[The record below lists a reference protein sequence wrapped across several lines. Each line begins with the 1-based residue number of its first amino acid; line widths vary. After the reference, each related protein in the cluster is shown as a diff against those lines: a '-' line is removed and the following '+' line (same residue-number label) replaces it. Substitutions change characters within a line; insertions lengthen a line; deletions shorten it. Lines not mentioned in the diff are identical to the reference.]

1 MGAFLTIVTR
11 TFRRPV
17 GLARCIDSVARQSDP
32 DVEHIILHDSIGRG
46 VGWSYENLRSAQP
59 GGEYVF
65 ILDDDDYL
73 IDEGF
78 VAALKQFVVEHE
90 RPEIVFVGMDVQGR
104 ILPEWSEGLRLGD
117 IAVSCFALRRDV
129 WLEHA
134 GDFSGD
140 YGGDF
145 HFIDAVYG
153 CERQHTSARLER
165 VVSRVDRVSYGEP
178 ENIYPAAERLSG
190 AAVAQ
195 GS

>member
-73 IDEGF
+73 IAGGF
-78 VAALKQFVVEHE
+78 RAALKGFVIKHQW
-90 RPEIVFVGMDVQGR
+90 PDIVFVSMDVPGR
-104 ILPEWSEGLRLGD
+104 VLPAWTE
-117 IAVSCFALRRDV
+117 
-129 WLEHA
+129 
-134 GDFSGD
+134 
-140 YGGDF
+140 
-145 HFIDAVYG
+145 
-153 CERQHTSARLER
+153 
-165 VVSRVDRVSYGEP
+165 
-178 ENIYPAAERLSG
+178 
-190 AAVAQ
+190 
-195 GS
+195 

>member
-1 MGAFLTIVTR
+1 MGWA
-11 TFRRPV
+11 
-17 GLARCIDSVARQSDP
+17 
-32 DVEHIILHDSIGRG
+32 
-46 VGWSYENLRSAQP
+46 YENLKTVQP

-78 VAALKQFVVEHE
+78 VAALKQFVVEHVC
-90 RPEIVFVGMDVQGR
+90 PDIVFVQMDVCGR

-117 IAVSCFALRRDV
+117 IAVSCFALRREV
-129 WLEHA
+129 WLEHG
-134 GDFSGD
+134 GDFSGE

-165 VVSRVDRVSYGEP
+165 VASRVDRVSRGEP
-178 ENIYPAAERLSG
+178 EAIYPATERLSS

-195 GS
+195 GG